1 MKSLKSQIKN
11 LPDSPGVYFFKDDR
25 GKILYIGK
33 AGSLKKRVLSYFS
46 RPQEA
51 KNALMLEKAA
61 KIDFQKTD
69 SVIEA
74 LFLESDLIKKYNPPY
89 NIKEKDDKSYLYV
102 GTSCEQYPRVD
113 FFRAY
118 DIAKLGGRINYHGHS
133 PWYPQATPS
142 ASLFSCASSTG
153 RTRGFR
159 ASKIKGYRLFG
170 PYTSATAIRQSLD
183 ILRKILPFRTCKKQ
197 PHRPCLFYQM
207 YKLPAPCDF
216 EVSVSDYRKT
226 IQNLVMFLQ
235 GKKKRLIQKL
245 EKEMGLAAR
254 KNQFEKA
261 GQIRDQIFA
270 LKHLQD
276 IAVLK
281 REEKI
286 KVPHRIECYDIS
298 NIGGKFATGSMVVF
312 TDGVMDKDEYRRFQI
327 KTVKQIDDVGML
339 KEVLQRR
346 FNHTDWSNPDI
357 ILVDGGRG
365 QLNGV
370 LAVLKK
376 KGIAIP
382 VVALA
387 KREKGVFLY
396 QTEEILPLPENII
409 VQLRDEAHRFAVKYH
424 RYLRDKI

>member
-1 MKSLKSQIKN
+1 MKSLKSQIKR
-11 LPDSPGVYFFKDDR
+11 LPDSPGVYFFKDGR

-33 AGSLKKRVLSYFS
+33 AASLKKRVLSYFS

-51 KNALMLEKAA
+51 KNALMLEKAE
-61 KIDFQKTD
+61 KIGFKKTD

-74 LFLESDLIKKYNPPY
+74 LILESQLIKKLQPSY

-102 GTSCEQYPRVD
+102 GISREKYPRVD

-118 DIAKLGGRINYHGHS
+118 DIARVGR
-133 PWYPQATPS
+133 
-142 ASLFSCASSTG
+142 
-153 RTRGFR
+153 
-159 ASKIKGYRLFG
+159 KIKDYRLFG
-170 PYTSATAIRQSLD
+170 PYTSATALRQSLD
-183 ILRKILPFRTCKKQ
+183 ILRKILPFRTCTKQ

-207 YKLPAPCDF
+207 YKLPAPCNF
-216 EVSVSDYRKT
+216 EISPADYKKT
-226 IQNLVMFLQ
+226 ILGLVMFLQ

-245 EKEMGLAAR
+245 KKEMRETA
-254 KNQFEKA
+254 KQKQFEKA

-276 IAVLK
+276 IAVIK
-281 REEKI
+281 REENYKA
-286 KVPHRIECYDIS
+286 PHRIECYDIS

-312 TDGVMDKDEYRRFQI
+312 TDGVMDKDEYRRF
-327 KTVKQIDDVGML
+327 KVKAVKKIDDVGML

-346 FNHTDWSNPDI
+346 FNHPEWPEPDI

-370 LAVLKK
+370 LAVSKMK
-376 KGIAIP
+376 DIKVP

-396 QTEEILPLPENII
+396 PSEKILPLPENII
-409 VQLRDEAHRFAVKYH
+409 IQLRNEAHRFAIKYH